1 VLYCTHSHINLLI
14 LLVTCSSHDKV
25 ATGARVGSINVQR
38 RLLPHPLSPSHGVSH
53 LTRACCAT
61 GNTTG
66 GVQRKHLARFVGH
79 ESHPEGSTVLPGAT
93 LTKTWIVRNDARVP
107 WPPGNVQVSCPS
119 SLGCKCQA
127 AGDGLSL
134 EFPRLPKPRA
144 RALAARQRAGE
155 LPLLSRVQVPGSGR
169 RAFTGVPSPPE
180 TPLRISSRRKGRRTA
195 PIADNLSPQRA

>member
-1 VLYCTHSHINLLI
+1 MLYCTHSHINLLI

-134 EFPRLPKPRA
+134 EFPRLPKPHCA
-144 RALAARQRAGE
+144 SRAGGRAVE
-155 LPLLSRVQVPGSGR
+155 LR
-169 RAFTGVPSPPE
+169 
-180 TPLRISSRRKGRRTA
+180 PLRITLVRNVHSFRRPSSLIWCLWCHPSSYFHSFASSSHLTQLRQMG
-195 PIADNLSPQRA
+195 